1 MANSLSTI
9 NTQHLIRKLV
19 TKMTHITISSKRE
32 IVVVATLA
40 NPIACSLMGPLGIA
54 WFAAIGAGI
63 FE

>member
-1 MANSLSTI
+1 
-9 NTQHLIRKLV
+9 
-19 TKMTHITISSKRE
+19 MTHITISSKRE